1 MRILIIGGHGRV
13 ARLMVPRLAARGD
26 DVIATV
32 RHADQFTDVTRLGG
46 QPFLADLEDA
56 VPGDLLPAF
65 YGTDAVVYA
74 AGSGDGTEE
83 QVWAVDFGGVTT
95 AVAAAELTG
104 VSRFVHIS
112 TLGVDGPLPAYVGG
126 SWWEAYFGAKGKA
139 DAALAAS
146 RLNWTS
152 VRPGLLTD
160 EDPTGRIQAGDRLE
174 YAPVTRADV
183 ADTVIAAL
191 TAPSTYRRA
200 FDVVRGSRPIDEALA
215 DLR

>member
-32 RHADQFTDVTRLGG
+32 RHPEQFTEVTRLGG
-46 QPFLADLEDA
+46 QPFLADLEHA

-65 YGTDAVVYA
+65 AGTDAVVYA
-74 AGSGDGTEE
+74 ASSGDGTEE
-83 QVWAVDFGGVTT
+83 QLWAVDFGGVTT
-95 AVAAAELTG
+95 ALVAAELTG

-112 TLGVDGPLPAYVGG
+112 TLGADGPLPDYVGG
-126 SWWEAYFGAKGKA
+126 PWWEAYFGAKTKA

-160 EDPTGRIQAGDRLE
+160 ENPTGRIQVGDRLG

-183 ADTVIAAL
+183 ADTIVAAL

-200 FDVVRGSRPIDEALA
+200 FDIVGGTRPIDEALA
-215 DLR
+215 SLR